1 MPVTNFE
8 ERAIMKLKFQV
19 MTPKSPILKM
29 MTSKLHQNSHS
40 TYLLILVAINFV
52 QRDFTALLLRL
63 DQYLKWF
70 KN

>member
-8 ERAIMKLKFQV
+8 EGAIMKLKFQV
-19 MTPKSPILKM
+19 MTPKSRILKM
-29 MTSKLHQNSHS
+29 MTSKLYQNSQS
-40 TYLLILVAINFV
+40 TNLLILVAINFV
-52 QRDFTALLLRL
+52 QRDFTGLLLGL